1 MCAPAQTYDALK
13 NGQEWRDFMEY
24 NESYFKAKSNAKART
39 VWLILIAIMTLS
51 YGSETS
57 QGLHS
62 AKYYTTFLLMAWV
75 PFFIGILILKIN
87 GKASSVYKEIVAVG
101 YGSFYTYVI
110 LTTDSAIAFGYI
122 LPLTS
127 MLILFKDR
135 KYMIRCGIANE
146 IIVIVHLVLHNMYG
160 INPSIVLNDYYLQIS
175 TILLCYICYVV
186 SIDHLNESDG
196 ALVNSIRDNLDRV
209 VTTVGQVKGA
219 SSSIVDGVT
228 VVRELADENRQGAD
242 SVVKSMEE
250 LTQNNDILYTKTM
263 SSMDKT
269 SDINMQ
275 VQNVAALIE
284 KMVNLIQES
293 IEHANLSAEELADVV
308 TTTNTM
314 ADLSAHVEQV
324 LENFKQDFDMVKEET
339 GTIEGITFQTNLL
352 ALNASIEAAR
362 AGAAGKGFAVV
373 ADQIQGL
380 SVETKNSSGRIRDAL
395 THLDE
400 TSGKMTQ
407 SITQTLELIQTTREK
422 LTLVKDSVTSITKDS
437 TTLGE
442 NIKVIDGAMKDV
454 ESSNHDMVDNMKQVC
469 DTMDVMTKCINQ
481 SDDVSRT
488 MLSKYEESAVNVNKI
503 ETIVGKL
510 MGELG
515 TGGFMGIGDARPGMK
530 VILIAKNGSSSFTAH
545 GEVAESL
552 DGGITAR
559 LHVPSGSSID
569 TRNRNFTYE
578 LQISVTNALYIW
590 ENAEITTMRG
600 QSSDMY
606 KITVTTNPKVVN
618 RRKYPRMPISNK
630 CTITVKQT
638 GKQYNGQMINLSAG
652 GFAFSVRDNF
662 FSSAIGSDITL
673 SIPDLPV
680 ENARQLEGHI
690 IRSTDNEN
698 VFIVGCRM
706 PEDNTAVEQYV
717 RNNYQGE

>member
-1 MCAPAQTYDALK
+1 MHSELRR
-13 NGQEWRDFMEY
+13 NGDFMEY

-62 AKYYTTFLLMAWV
+62 AKYYTTFLLMAWI
-75 PFFIGILILKIN
+75 PFFIGILVLKIN
-87 GKASSVYKEIVAVG
+87 GKSSSIYKEIVAVG
-101 YGSFYTYVI
+101 YGAFYTYVI

-146 IIVIVHLVLHNMYG
+146 LIVIVHLILHNVYG
-160 INPSIVLNDYYLQIS
+160 INPNIAQNDYYLQIS

-186 SIDHLNESDG
+186 SIDHLNKSDG

-228 VVRELADENRQGAD
+228 VVRELADENKQGAD

-269 SDINMQ
+269 SDINTQ
-275 VQNVAALIE
+275 VQNVATLIAE
-284 KMVNLIQES
+284 MVNLIQES

-314 ADLSAHVEQV
+314 ADLSSQVEQV

-362 AGAAGKGFAVV
+362 AGTAGKGFAVV

-380 SVETKNSSGRIRDAL
+380 SVETKNSSSRIRDAL
-395 THLDE
+395 IHLDE

-407 SITQTLELIQTTREK
+407 SITQTLDLIQTTREK
-422 LTLVKDSVTSITKDS
+422 LTLVKDSVSSITQDS

-454 ESSNHDMVDNMKQVC
+454 ESSNQDMVDNMKQVC

-488 MLSKYEESAVNVNKI
+488 MLSKYEESAINVNKI

-515 TGGFMGIGDARPGMK
+515 TGGFMGIGDAKPGMK

-569 TRNRNFTYE
+569 TRNKNFTYE
-578 LQISVTNALYIW
+578 LQVSVTNALYIW
-590 ENAEITTMRG
+590 ENAEISTMRG

-606 KITVTTNPKVVN
+606 KITVSTNPKVVN
-618 RRKYPRMPISNK
+618 RRKYPRMPLSNK

-662 FSSAIGSDITL
+662 FASAIGSDITL

-690 IRSTDNEN
+690 IRSTDDEN
-698 VFIVGCRM
+698 IFIVGCRM

>member
-1 MCAPAQTYDALK
+1 MHSELRR
-13 NGQEWRDFMEY
+13 NGDFMEY

-62 AKYYTTFLLMAWV
+62 AKYYTTFLLMAWI
-75 PFFIGILILKIN
+75 PFFIGILVLKIN
-87 GKASSVYKEIVAVG
+87 GKSSSIYKEIVAVG
-101 YGSFYTYVI
+101 YGAFYTYVI

-146 IIVIVHLVLHNMYG
+146 LIVIVHLILHNVYG
-160 INPSIVLNDYYLQIS
+160 INPNIAQNDYYLQIS

-422 LTLVKDSVTSITKDS
+422 LTLVKDSVTSITNDS

-469 DTMDVMTKCINQ
+469 DTMGVMTKCINQ

-488 MLSKYEESAVNVNKI
+488 MLSKYEESAINVNKI

-515 TGGFMGIGDARPGMK
+515 TGGFMGIGDAKPGMK

-545 GEVAESL
+545 GEVTESL

-630 CTITVKQT
+630 CTITVKQN
-638 GKQYNGQMINLSAG
+638 GKQYNGQMINISAG

-717 RNNYQGE
+717 QNNYQGE

>member
-1 MCAPAQTYDALK
+1 MHSELRR
-13 NGQEWRDFMEY
+13 NGDFMEY

-62 AKYYTTFLLMAWV
+62 AKYYTTFLLMAWI
-75 PFFIGILILKIN
+75 PFFIGILVLKIN
-87 GKASSVYKEIVAVG
+87 GKSSSIYKEIVAVG
-101 YGSFYTYVI
+101 YGAFYTYVI

-146 IIVIVHLVLHNMYG
+146 LIVIVHLILHNVYG
-160 INPSIVLNDYYLQIS
+160 INPNIAQNDYYLQIS

-228 VVRELADENRQGAD
+228 VVRELADENKQGAD

-269 SDINMQ
+269 SDINTQ
-275 VQNVAALIE
+275 VQNVATLIAE
-284 KMVNLIQES
+284 MVNLIQAS

-314 ADLSAHVEQV
+314 ADLSSQVEQV

-362 AGAAGKGFAVV
+362 AGTAGKGFAVV

-380 SVETKNSSGRIRDAL
+380 SVETKNSSSRIRDAL
-395 THLDE
+395 IHLDE

-407 SITQTLELIQTTREK
+407 SITQTLDLIQTTREK
-422 LTLVKDSVTSITKDS
+422 LTLVKDSVSSITQDS

-454 ESSNHDMVDNMKQVC
+454 ESSNQDMVDNMKQVC

-488 MLSKYEESAVNVNKI
+488 MLSKYEESAINVNKI

-545 GEVAESL
+545 GEVTESL

-630 CTITVKQT
+630 CTITVKQN
-638 GKQYNGQMINLSAG
+638 GKQYNGQMINISAG

-717 RNNYQGE
+717 QNNYQGE

>member
-1 MCAPAQTYDALK
+1 MRCELRR
-13 NGQEWRDFMEY
+13 NGDFMEY

-62 AKYYTTFLLMAWV
+62 AKYYTTFLLMAWI
-75 PFFIGILILKIN
+75 PFFIGILVLKIN
-87 GKASSVYKEIVAVG
+87 GKSSSIYKEIVAVG
-101 YGSFYTYVI
+101 YGAFYTYVI

-146 IIVIVHLVLHNMYG
+146 LIVIVHLILHNVYG
-160 INPSIVLNDYYLQIS
+160 INPNIAQNDYYLQIS

-228 VVRELADENRQGAD
+228 VVRELADENKQGAD

-269 SDINMQ
+269 SDINTQ
-275 VQNVAALIE
+275 VQNVATLIAE
-284 KMVNLIQES
+284 MVNLIQES

-314 ADLSAHVEQV
+314 ADLSSQVEQV

-380 SVETKNSSGRIRDAL
+380 SVETKNSSSRIRDAL
-395 THLDE
+395 IHLDE

-407 SITQTLELIQTTREK
+407 SITQTLDLIQTTREK
-422 LTLVKDSVTSITKDS
+422 LTLVKDSVSSITQDS

-454 ESSNHDMVDNMKQVC
+454 ESSNQDMVDNMKQVC

-488 MLSKYEESAVNVNKI
+488 MLSKYEESAINVNKI

-515 TGGFMGIGDARPGMK
+515 TGGFMGIGDAKPGMK
-530 VILIAKNGSSSFTAH
+530 IVLIAKNGSSSFTAH

-569 TRNRNFTYE
+569 TRNKNFTYE
-578 LQISVTNALYIW
+578 LQVSVTNALYIW
-590 ENAEITTMRG
+590 ENAEISTMRG

-606 KITVTTNPKVVN
+606 KITVSTNPKVVN
-618 RRKYPRMPISNK
+618 RRKYPRMPLSNK

-662 FSSAIGSDITL
+662 FASAIGSDITL

-690 IRSTDNEN
+690 IRSTDDEN
-698 VFIVGCRM
+698 IFIVGCRM

>member
-1 MCAPAQTYDALK
+1 MHSELRR
-13 NGQEWRDFMEY
+13 NGDFMEY

-62 AKYYTTFLLMAWV
+62 AKYYTTFLLMAWI
-75 PFFIGILILKIN
+75 PFFIGILVLKIN
-87 GKASSVYKEIVAVG
+87 GKSSSIYKEIVAVG
-101 YGSFYTYVI
+101 YGAFYTYVI

-146 IIVIVHLVLHNMYG
+146 LIVIVHLILHNVYG
-160 INPSIVLNDYYLQIS
+160 INPNIAQNDYYLQIS

-228 VVRELADENRQGAD
+228 VVRELADENKQGAD

-269 SDINMQ
+269 SDINTQ
-275 VQNVAALIE
+275 VQNVATLIAE
-284 KMVNLIQES
+284 MVNLIQES

-314 ADLSAHVEQV
+314 ADLSSQVEQV

-362 AGAAGKGFAVV
+362 AGTAGKGFAVV

-380 SVETKNSSGRIRDAL
+380 SVETKNSSSRIRDAL
-395 THLDE
+395 IHLDE

-407 SITQTLELIQTTREK
+407 SITQTLDLIQTTREK
-422 LTLVKDSVTSITKDS
+422 LTLVKDSVSSITQDS

-454 ESSNHDMVDNMKQVC
+454 ESSNQDMVDNMKQVC

-488 MLSKYEESAVNVNKI
+488 MLSKYEESAINVNKI

-515 TGGFMGIGDARPGMK
+515 TGGFMGIGDAKPGMK

-569 TRNRNFTYE
+569 TRNKNFTYE
-578 LQISVTNALYIW
+578 LQVSVTNVLYIW
-590 ENAEITTMRG
+590 ENAEISTMRG

-606 KITVTTNPKVVN
+606 KITVSTNPKVVN
-618 RRKYPRMPISNK
+618 RRKYPRMPLSNK

-662 FSSAIGSDITL
+662 FASAIGSDITL

-690 IRSTDNEN
+690 IRSTDDEN
-698 VFIVGCRM
+698 IFIVGCRM

>member
-1 MCAPAQTYDALK
+1 MHSELRR
-13 NGQEWRDFMEY
+13 NGDFMEY

-62 AKYYTTFLLMAWV
+62 AKYYTTFLLMAWI
-75 PFFIGILILKIN
+75 PFFIGILVLKIN
-87 GKASSVYKEIVAVG
+87 GKSSSIYKEIVAVG
-101 YGSFYTYVI
+101 YGAFYTYVI

-146 IIVIVHLVLHNMYG
+146 LIVIVHLILHNVYG
-160 INPSIVLNDYYLQIS
+160 INPNIAQNDYYLQIS

-228 VVRELADENRQGAD
+228 VVRELADENKQGAD

-269 SDINMQ
+269 SDINTQ
-275 VQNVAALIE
+275 VQNVATLIAE
-284 KMVNLIQES
+284 MVNLIQES

-314 ADLSAHVEQV
+314 ADLSSQVEQV

-362 AGAAGKGFAVV
+362 AGTAGKGFAVV

-380 SVETKNSSGRIRDAL
+380 SVETKNSSSRIRDAL
-395 THLDE
+395 IHLDE

-407 SITQTLELIQTTREK
+407 SITQTLDLIQTTREK
-422 LTLVKDSVTSITKDS
+422 LTLVKDSVSSITQDS

-454 ESSNHDMVDNMKQVC
+454 ESSNQDMVDNMKQVC

-488 MLSKYEESAVNVNKI
+488 MLSKYEESAINVNKI

-515 TGGFMGIGDARPGMK
+515 TGGFMGIGDAKPGMK

-569 TRNRNFTYE
+569 TRNKNFTYE
-578 LQISVTNALYIW
+578 LQVSVTNALYIW
-590 ENAEITTMRG
+590 ENAEISTMRG

-630 CTITVKQT
+630 CTITVKQN
-638 GKQYNGQMINLSAG
+638 GKQYNGQMINISAG

>member
-1 MCAPAQTYDALK
+1 MRSELHR
-13 NGQEWRDFMEY
+13 NGDFMEY

-62 AKYYTTFLLMAWV
+62 AKYYTTFLLMAWI
-75 PFFIGILILKIN
+75 PFFIGILVLKIN
-87 GKASSVYKEIVAVG
+87 GKSSSIYKEIVAVG
-101 YGSFYTYVI
+101 YGAFYTYVI
-110 LTTDSAIAFGYI
+110 LTTDSSIAFGYI

-146 IIVIVHLVLHNMYG
+146 LIVIVHLILHNVYG
-160 INPSIVLNDYYLQIS
+160 INPNIAQNDYYLQIS

-228 VVRELADENRQGAD
+228 VVRELADENKQGAD

-269 SDINMQ
+269 SDINTQ
-275 VQNVAALIE
+275 VQNVATLIAE
-284 KMVNLIQES
+284 MVNLIQES

-314 ADLSAHVEQV
+314 ADLSSQVEQV

-380 SVETKNSSGRIRDAL
+380 SVETKNSSSRIRDAL
-395 THLDE
+395 IHLDE

-407 SITQTLELIQTTREK
+407 SITQTLDLIQTTREK
-422 LTLVKDSVTSITKDS
+422 LTLVKDSVSSITQDS

-454 ESSNHDMVDNMKQVC
+454 ESSNQDMVDNMKQVC

-488 MLSKYEESAVNVNKI
+488 MLSKYEESAINVNKI

-515 TGGFMGIGDARPGMK
+515 TGGFMGIGDAKPGMK
-530 VILIAKNGSSSFTAH
+530 VVLIAKNGSSSFTAH

-569 TRNRNFTYE
+569 TRNKNFTYE
-578 LQISVTNALYIW
+578 LQVSVTNALYIW
-590 ENAEITTMRG
+590 ENAEISTMRG

-606 KITVTTNPKVVN
+606 KITVSTNPKVVN
-618 RRKYPRMPISNK
+618 RRKYPRMPLSNK

-662 FSSAIGSDITL
+662 FASAIGSDITL

-690 IRSTDNEN
+690 IRSTDDEN
-698 VFIVGCRM
+698 IFIVGCRM

>member
-1 MCAPAQTYDALK
+1 MHSELRR
-13 NGQEWRDFMEY
+13 NGDFMEY

-62 AKYYTTFLLMAWV
+62 AKYYTTFLLMAWI
-75 PFFIGILILKIN
+75 PFFIGILVLKIN
-87 GKASSVYKEIVAVG
+87 GKSSSIYKEIVAVG
-101 YGSFYTYVI
+101 YGAFYTYVI

-146 IIVIVHLVLHNMYG
+146 LIVIVHLILHNVYG
-160 INPSIVLNDYYLQIS
+160 INPNIAQNDYYLQIS

-186 SIDHLNESDG
+186 SIDHLNKSDG

-228 VVRELADENRQGAD
+228 VVRELADENKQGAD

-269 SDINMQ
+269 SDINTQ
-275 VQNVAALIE
+275 VQNVATLIAE
-284 KMVNLIQES
+284 MVNLIQES

-314 ADLSAHVEQV
+314 ADLSSQVEQV

-395 THLDE
+395 IHLDE

-407 SITQTLELIQTTREK
+407 SITQTLDLIQTTREK
-422 LTLVKDSVTSITKDS
+422 LTLVKDSVSSITQDS

-454 ESSNHDMVDNMKQVC
+454 ESSNQDMVDNMKQVC

-488 MLSKYEESAVNVNKI
+488 MLSKYEESAINVNKI

-515 TGGFMGIGDARPGMK
+515 TGGFMGIGDAKPGMK
-530 VILIAKNGSSSFTAH
+530 VVLIAKNGSSSFTAH

-569 TRNRNFTYE
+569 TRNKNFTYE
-578 LQISVTNALYIW
+578 LQVSVTNALYIW
-590 ENAEITTMRG
+590 ENAEISTMRG

-606 KITVTTNPKVVN
+606 KITVSTNPKVVN
-618 RRKYPRMPISNK
+618 RRKYPRMPLSNK

-662 FSSAIGSDITL
+662 FASAIGSDITL

-690 IRSTDNEN
+690 IRSTDDEN
-698 VFIVGCRM
+698 IFIVGCRM

>member
-1 MCAPAQTYDALK
+1 MHSELRR
-13 NGQEWRDFMEY
+13 NGDFMEY

-62 AKYYTTFLLMAWV
+62 AKYYTTFLLMAWI
-75 PFFIGILILKIN
+75 PFFIGILVLKIN
-87 GKASSVYKEIVAVG
+87 GKSSSIYKEIVAVG
-101 YGSFYTYVI
+101 YGAFYTYVI

-146 IIVIVHLVLHNMYG
+146 LIVIVHLILHNVYG
-160 INPSIVLNDYYLQIS
+160 INPNIAQNDYYLQIS

-228 VVRELADENRQGAD
+228 VVRELADENKQGAD

-269 SDINMQ
+269 SDINTQ
-275 VQNVAALIE
+275 VQNVATLIAE
-284 KMVNLIQES
+284 MVNLIQES

-314 ADLSAHVEQV
+314 ADLSSQVEQV

-362 AGAAGKGFAVV
+362 AGTAGKGFAVV

-380 SVETKNSSGRIRDAL
+380 SVETKNSSHR
-395 THLDE
+395 H
-400 TSGKMTQ
+400 
-407 SITQTLELIQTTREK
+407 
-422 LTLVKDSVTSITKDS
+422 S
-437 TTLGE
+437 T
-442 NIKVIDGAMKDV
+442 
-454 ESSNHDMVDNMKQVC
+454 
-469 DTMDVMTKCINQ
+469 
-481 SDDVSRT
+481 
-488 MLSKYEESAVNVNKI
+488 
-503 ETIVGKL
+503 
-510 MGELG
+510 
-515 TGGFMGIGDARPGMK
+515 
-530 VILIAKNGSSSFTAH
+530 
-545 GEVAESL
+545 
-552 DGGITAR
+552 
-559 LHVPSGSSID
+559 
-569 TRNRNFTYE
+569 
-578 LQISVTNALYIW
+578 
-590 ENAEITTMRG
+590 
-600 QSSDMY
+600 
-606 KITVTTNPKVVN
+606 
-618 RRKYPRMPISNK
+618 
-630 CTITVKQT
+630 
-638 GKQYNGQMINLSAG
+638 
-652 GFAFSVRDNF
+652 
-662 FSSAIGSDITL
+662 
-673 SIPDLPV
+673 
-680 ENARQLEGHI
+680 
-690 IRSTDNEN
+690 
-698 VFIVGCRM
+698 
-706 PEDNTAVEQYV
+706 
-717 RNNYQGE
+717 

>member
-1 MCAPAQTYDALK
+1 MHSELRR
-13 NGQEWRDFMEY
+13 NGDFMEY

-62 AKYYTTFLLMAWV
+62 AKYYTTFLLMAWI
-75 PFFIGILILKIN
+75 PFSIGILVLKIN
-87 GKASSVYKEIVAVG
+87 GKSSSIYKEIVAVG
-101 YGSFYTYVI
+101 YGAFYTYVI

-146 IIVIVHLVLHNMYG
+146 LIVIVHLILHNVYG
-160 INPSIVLNDYYLQIS
+160 INPNIAQNDYYLQIS

-228 VVRELADENRQGAD
+228 VVRELADENKQGAD

-269 SDINMQ
+269 SDINTQ
-275 VQNVAALIE
+275 VQNVATLIAE
-284 KMVNLIQES
+284 MVNLIQES

-314 ADLSAHVEQV
+314 ADLSSQVEQV

-362 AGAAGKGFAVV
+362 AGTAGKGFAVV

-380 SVETKNSSGRIRDAL
+380 SVETKNSSSRIRDAL
-395 THLDE
+395 IHLDE

-407 SITQTLELIQTTREK
+407 SITQTLDLIQTTREK
-422 LTLVKDSVTSITKDS
+422 LTLVKDSVSSITQDS

-454 ESSNHDMVDNMKQVC
+454 ESSNQDMVDNMKQVC

-488 MLSKYEESAVNVNKI
+488 MLSKYEESAINVNKI

-515 TGGFMGIGDARPGMK
+515 TGGFMGIGDAKPGMK

-569 TRNRNFTYE
+569 TRNKNFTYE
-578 LQISVTNALYIW
+578 LQVSVTNALYIW
-590 ENAEITTMRG
+590 ENAEISTMRG

-606 KITVTTNPKVVN
+606 KITVSTNPKVVN
-618 RRKYPRMPISNK
+618 RRKYPRMPLSNK

-662 FSSAIGSDITL
+662 FASAIGSDITL

-690 IRSTDNEN
+690 IRSTDDEN
-698 VFIVGCRM
+698 IFIVGCRM

>member
-1 MCAPAQTYDALK
+1 MHSELRR
-13 NGQEWRDFMEY
+13 NGDFMEY

-62 AKYYTTFLLMAWV
+62 AKYYTTFLLMAWI
-75 PFFIGILILKIN
+75 PFFIGILVLKIN
-87 GKASSVYKEIVAVG
+87 GKSSSIYKEIVAVG
-101 YGSFYTYVI
+101 YGAFYTYVI

-146 IIVIVHLVLHNMYG
+146 LIVIVHLILHNVYG
-160 INPSIVLNDYYLQIS
+160 INPNIAQNDYYLQIS

-228 VVRELADENRQGAD
+228 VVRELADENKQGAD

-269 SDINMQ
+269 SDINTQ
-275 VQNVAALIE
+275 VQNVATLIAE
-284 KMVNLIQES
+284 MVNLIQES

-314 ADLSAHVEQV
+314 ADLSSQVEQV

-362 AGAAGKGFAVV
+362 AGTAGKGFAVV

-380 SVETKNSSGRIRDAL
+380 SVETKNSSSRIRDAL
-395 THLDE
+395 IHLDE

-407 SITQTLELIQTTREK
+407 SITQTLDLIQTTREK
-422 LTLVKDSVTSITKDS
+422 LTLVKDSVSSITQDS

-454 ESSNHDMVDNMKQVC
+454 ESSNQDMVDNMKQVC

-488 MLSKYEESAVNVNKI
+488 MLSKYEESAINVNKI

-515 TGGFMGIGDARPGMK
+515 TGGFMGIGDAKPGMK

-545 GEVAESL
+545 GEVTESL

-630 CTITVKQT
+630 CTITVKQN
-638 GKQYNGQMINLSAG
+638 GKQYNGQMINISAG

-717 RNNYQGE
+717 QNNYQGE

>member
-1 MCAPAQTYDALK
+1 
-13 NGQEWRDFMEY
+13 MEY
-24 NESYFKAKSNAKART
+24 NESYFKAKSNSKART
-39 VWLILIAIMTLS
+39 IWLILIAITTLS

-62 AKYYTTFLLMAWV
+62 ARYYITFLLMAWV
-75 PFFIGILILKIN
+75 PFFIGILVLKIN
-87 GKASSVYKEIVAVG
+87 GKASSIYKEVVAVG
-101 YGSFYTYVI
+101 YGAFYTYVI

-146 IIVIVHLVLHNMYG
+146 IIVIVHLILHNIYG
-160 INPSIVLNDYYLQIS
+160 INPNISTNDYYLQIS

-186 SIDHLNESDG
+186 SIDHLNQSDG
-196 ALVNSIRDNLDRV
+196 ALVNSIKDNLNRV

-228 VVRELADENRQGAD
+228 VVRELADENKQGAD

-250 LTQNNDILYTKTM
+250 LTQNNDILYNKTM

-269 SDINMQ
+269 SDINTQ
-275 VQNVAALIE
+275 VENVASLIAE
-284 KMVNLIQES
+284 MVNLIQES

>member
-1 MCAPAQTYDALK
+1 
-13 NGQEWRDFMEY
+13 MEY

-422 LTLVKDSVTSITKDS
+422 LTLVKDSVTSITNDS

-488 MLSKYEESAVNVNKI
+488 MLSKYEESAINVNKI

-515 TGGFMGIGDARPGMK
+515 TGGFMGIGDAKPGMK

-545 GEVAESL
+545 GEVTESL

-630 CTITVKQT
+630 CTITVKQN
-638 GKQYNGQMINLSAG
+638 GKQYNGQMINISAG

-717 RNNYQGE
+717 QNNYQGE

>member
-1 MCAPAQTYDALK
+1 MHSELRR
-13 NGQEWRDFMEY
+13 NGDFMEY

-62 AKYYTTFLLMAWV
+62 AKYYTTFLLMAWI
-75 PFFIGILILKIN
+75 PFFIGILVLKIN
-87 GKASSVYKEIVAVG
+87 GKSSSIYKEIVAVG
-101 YGSFYTYVI
+101 YGAFYTYVI

-146 IIVIVHLVLHNMYG
+146 LIVIVHLILHNVYG
-160 INPSIVLNDYYLQIS
+160 INPNIAQNDYYLQIS

-228 VVRELADENRQGAD
+228 VVRELADENKQGAD

-269 SDINMQ
+269 SDINTQ
-275 VQNVAALIE
+275 VQNVATLIAE
-284 KMVNLIQES
+284 MVNLIQES

-314 ADLSAHVEQV
+314 ADLSSQVEQV

-362 AGAAGKGFAVV
+362 AGTAGKGFAVV

-407 SITQTLELIQTTREK
+407 SITQTLDLIQTTREK
-422 LTLVKDSVTSITKDS
+422 LTLVKDSVSSITQDS

-454 ESSNHDMVDNMKQVC
+454 ESSNQDMVDNMKQVC

-488 MLSKYEESAVNVNKI
+488 MLSKYEESAINVNKI

-515 TGGFMGIGDARPGMK
+515 TGGFMGIGDAKPGMK

-569 TRNRNFTYE
+569 TRNKNFTYE
-578 LQISVTNALYIW
+578 LQVSVTNALYIW
-590 ENAEITTMRG
+590 ENAEISTMRG

-606 KITVTTNPKVVN
+606 KITVSTNPKVVN
-618 RRKYPRMPISNK
+618 RRKYPRMPLSNK

-662 FSSAIGSDITL
+662 FASAIGSDITL

-690 IRSTDNEN
+690 IRSTDDEN
-698 VFIVGCRM
+698 IFIVGCRM

>member
-1 MCAPAQTYDALK
+1 
-13 NGQEWRDFMEY
+13 MEY

-75 PFFIGILILKIN
+75 PFFIGILVLKIN

-228 VVRELADENRQGAD
+228 VVRELADENKQGAD

-314 ADLSAHVEQV
+314 A
-324 LENFKQDFDMVKEET
+324 
-339 GTIEGITFQTNLL
+339 
-352 ALNASIEAAR
+352 
-362 AGAAGKGFAVV
+362 
-373 ADQIQGL
+373 
-380 SVETKNSSGRIRDAL
+380 SV
-395 THLDE
+395 
-400 TSGKMTQ
+400 
-407 SITQTLELIQTTREK
+407 
-422 LTLVKDSVTSITKDS
+422 
-437 TTLGE
+437 
-442 NIKVIDGAMKDV
+442 
-454 ESSNHDMVDNMKQVC
+454 
-469 DTMDVMTKCINQ
+469 
-481 SDDVSRT
+481 
-488 MLSKYEESAVNVNKI
+488 
-503 ETIVGKL
+503 
-510 MGELG
+510 
-515 TGGFMGIGDARPGMK
+515 
-530 VILIAKNGSSSFTAH
+530 
-545 GEVAESL
+545 
-552 DGGITAR
+552 
-559 LHVPSGSSID
+559 
-569 TRNRNFTYE
+569 
-578 LQISVTNALYIW
+578 
-590 ENAEITTMRG
+590 
-600 QSSDMY
+600 
-606 KITVTTNPKVVN
+606 
-618 RRKYPRMPISNK
+618 PR
-630 CTITVKQT
+630 
-638 GKQYNGQMINLSAG
+638 
-652 GFAFSVRDNF
+652 
-662 FSSAIGSDITL
+662 
-673 SIPDLPV
+673 
-680 ENARQLEGHI
+680 
-690 IRSTDNEN
+690 
-698 VFIVGCRM
+698 
-706 PEDNTAVEQYV
+706 
-717 RNNYQGE
+717 

>member
-1 MCAPAQTYDALK
+1 ME
-13 NGQEWRDFMEY
+13 NFMEY
-24 NESYFKAKSNAKART
+24 NESYFKAKSNSKART
-39 VWLILIAIMTLS
+39 IWLILIAIMTLS

-62 AKYYTTFLLMAWV
+62 ARYYITFLLMAWV
-75 PFFIGILILKIN
+75 PFFIGILVLKIN
-87 GKASSVYKEIVAVG
+87 GKASSIYKEVVAVG
-101 YGSFYTYVI
+101 YGAFYTYVI

-146 IIVIVHLVLHNMYG
+146 IIVIVHLILHNIYG
-160 INPSIVLNDYYLQIS
+160 INPNISTNDYYLQIS

-186 SIDHLNESDG
+186 SIDHLNQSDG
-196 ALVNSIRDNLDRV
+196 ALVNSIKDNLNRV

-228 VVRELADENRQGAD
+228 VVRELADENKQGAD

-269 SDINMQ
+269 SDINTQ
-275 VQNVAALIE
+275 VQNVATLIAE
-284 KMVNLIQES
+284 MVNLIQES

-308 TTTNTM
+308 GTTNTM
-314 ADLSAHVEQV
+314 AELSSQVEQV
-324 LENFKQDFDMVKEET
+324 LENFKQDFDMVKEDT

-407 SITQTLELIQTTREK
+407 SITQTLDLIQTTREK
-422 LTLVKDSVTSITKDS
+422 LTLVKDSVASITKDS

-454 ESSNHDMVDNMKQVC
+454 ESSNQDMVDNMKQVC

-515 TGGFMGIGDARPGMK
+515 TGGFMGIGDAKPGMK

-569 TRNRNFTYE
+569 TRNKNFTYE
-578 LQISVTNALYIW
+578 LQVSVTNALYIW
-590 ENAEITTMRG
+590 ENAEISTMRG

-606 KITVTTNPKVVN
+606 KITVSTNPKVVN
-618 RRKYPRMPISNK
+618 RRKYPRMPLSNK

-717 RNNYQGE
+717 QNNYQGE

>member
-1 MCAPAQTYDALK
+1 MHSELRR
-13 NGQEWRDFMEY
+13 NGDFMEY

-62 AKYYTTFLLMAWV
+62 AKYYTTFLLMAWI
-75 PFFIGILILKIN
+75 PFFIGILVLKIN
-87 GKASSVYKEIVAVG
+87 GKSSSIYKEIVAVG
-101 YGSFYTYVI
+101 YGAFYTYVI

-146 IIVIVHLVLHNMYG
+146 LIVIVHLILHNVYG
-160 INPSIVLNDYYLQIS
+160 INPNIAQNDYYLQIS

-228 VVRELADENRQGAD
+228 VVRELADENKQGAD

-269 SDINMQ
+269 SDINTQ
-275 VQNVAALIE
+275 VQNVATLIAE
-284 KMVNLIQES
+284 MVNLIQES

-314 ADLSAHVEQV
+314 ADLSSQVEQV

-362 AGAAGKGFAVV
+362 AGTAGKGFAVV

-380 SVETKNSSGRIRDAL
+380 SVETKNSSSRIRDAL
-395 THLDE
+395 IHLDE

-407 SITQTLELIQTTREK
+407 SITQTLDLIQTTREK
-422 LTLVKDSVTSITKDS
+422 LTLVKDSVSSITQDS

-454 ESSNHDMVDNMKQVC
+454 ESSNQDMVDNMKQVC

-488 MLSKYEESAVNVNKI
+488 MLSKYEESAINVNKI

-515 TGGFMGIGDARPGMK
+515 TGGFMGIGDAKPGMK
-530 VILIAKNGSSSFTAH
+530 VVLIAKNGSSSFTAH

-569 TRNRNFTYE
+569 TRNKNFTYE
-578 LQISVTNALYIW
+578 LQVSVTNALYIW
-590 ENAEITTMRG
+590 ENAEISTMRG

-606 KITVTTNPKVVN
+606 KITVSTNPKVVN
-618 RRKYPRMPISNK
+618 RRKYPRMPLSNK

-662 FSSAIGSDITL
+662 FASAIGSDITL

-690 IRSTDNEN
+690 IRSTDDEN
-698 VFIVGCRM
+698 IFIVGCRM

>member
-1 MCAPAQTYDALK
+1 MHSELRR
-13 NGQEWRDFMEY
+13 NGDFMEY

-62 AKYYTTFLLMAWV
+62 AKYYTTFLLMAWI
-75 PFFIGILILKIN
+75 PFFIGILVLKIN
-87 GKASSVYKEIVAVG
+87 GKSSSIYKEIVAVG
-101 YGSFYTYVI
+101 YGAFYTYVI

-146 IIVIVHLVLHNMYG
+146 LIVIVHLILHNVYG
-160 INPSIVLNDYYLQIS
+160 INPNIAQNDYYLQIS

-228 VVRELADENRQGAD
+228 VVRELADENKQGAD

-269 SDINMQ
+269 SDINTQ
-275 VQNVAALIE
+275 VQNVATLIAE
-284 KMVNLIQES
+284 MVNLIQES

-314 ADLSAHVEQV
+314 ADLSSQVEQV

-362 AGAAGKGFAVV
+362 AGTAGKGFAVV

-380 SVETKNSSGRIRDAL
+380 SVETKNSSSRIRDAL
-395 THLDE
+395 IHLDE

-407 SITQTLELIQTTREK
+407 SITQTLDLIQTTREK
-422 LTLVKDSVTSITKDS
+422 LTLVKDSVSSITQDS

-454 ESSNHDMVDNMKQVC
+454 ESSNQDMVDNMKQVC

-488 MLSKYEESAVNVNKI
+488 MLSKYEESAINVNKI

-515 TGGFMGIGDARPGMK
+515 TGGFMGIGDAKPGMK

-569 TRNRNFTYE
+569 TRNKNFTYE
-578 LQISVTNALYIW
+578 LQVSVTNALYIW
-590 ENAEITTMRG
+590 ENAEISTMRG

-606 KITVTTNPKVVN
+606 KITVSTNPKVVN
-618 RRKYPRMPISNK
+618 RRKYPRMPLSNK

-638 GKQYNGQMINLSAG
+638 GKQYNGQ
-652 GFAFSVRDNF
+652 
-662 FSSAIGSDITL
+662 
-673 SIPDLPV
+673 
-680 ENARQLEGHI
+680 
-690 IRSTDNEN
+690 
-698 VFIVGCRM
+698 
-706 PEDNTAVEQYV
+706 
-717 RNNYQGE
+717 

>member
-1 MCAPAQTYDALK
+1 MHSELRR
-13 NGQEWRDFMEY
+13 NGDFMEY

-62 AKYYTTFLLMAWV
+62 AKYYTTFLLMAWI
-75 PFFIGILILKIN
+75 PFFIGILVLKIN
-87 GKASSVYKEIVAVG
+87 GKSSSIYKEIVAVG
-101 YGSFYTYVI
+101 YGAFYTYVI

-146 IIVIVHLVLHNMYG
+146 LIVIVHLILHNVYG
-160 INPSIVLNDYYLQIS
+160 INPNIAQNDYYLQIS

-228 VVRELADENRQGAD
+228 VVRELADENKQGAD

-269 SDINMQ
+269 SDINTQ

-422 LTLVKDSVTSITKDS
+422 LTLVKESVSSITQDS

-454 ESSNHDMVDNMKQVC
+454 ESSNQDMVDNMKQVC
-469 DTMDVMTKCINQ
+469 DTMGVMTKCINQ
-481 SDDVSRT
+481 SDDVSRA
-488 MLSKYEESAVNVNKI
+488 MLSKYEESAINVNKI

-515 TGGFMGIGDARPGMK
+515 TGGFMGIGDAKPGMK

-545 GEVAESL
+545 GEVTESL

-630 CTITVKQT
+630 CTITVKQN
-638 GKQYNGQMINLSAG
+638 GKQYNGQMINISAG

-717 RNNYQGE
+717 QNNYQGE

>member
-1 MCAPAQTYDALK
+1 
-13 NGQEWRDFMEY
+13 MEY

-62 AKYYTTFLLMAWV
+62 VKYYTTFLLMAWV
-75 PFFIGILILKIN
+75 PFFIGILVLKIN
-87 GKASSVYKEIVAVG
+87 GKASSIYKEIVAVG

-228 VVRELADENRQGAD
+228 VVRELADENKQGAD

-284 KMVNLIQES
+284 EMVNLIQES
-293 IEHANLSAEELADVV
+293 IEHANLSAEELADV
-308 TTTNTM
+308 
-314 ADLSAHVEQV
+314 AKA
-324 LENFKQDFDMVKEET
+324 
-339 GTIEGITFQTNLL
+339 LL
-352 ALNASIEAAR
+352 AVHAPEKDLLVRLFERVQKRLDALGLAAVGERLLVALAR
-362 AGAAGKGFAVV
+362 ACGLLERGEALFAPQVRIIEILRDLAEPHAHAALAAKAVKGVHRA
-373 ADQIQGL
+373 
-380 SVETKNSSGRIRDAL
+380 
-395 THLDE
+395 
-400 TSGKMTQ
+400 
-407 SITQTLELIQTTREK
+407 
-422 LTLVKDSVTSITKDS
+422 
-437 TTLGE
+437 
-442 NIKVIDGAMKDV
+442 
-454 ESSNHDMVDNMKQVC
+454 
-469 DTMDVMTKCINQ
+469 
-481 SDDVSRT
+481 
-488 MLSKYEESAVNVNKI
+488 EE
-503 ETIVGKL
+503 
-510 MGELG
+510 
-515 TGGFMGIGDARPGMK
+515 
-530 VILIAKNGSSSFTAH
+530 
-545 GEVAESL
+545 
-552 DGGITAR
+552 R
-559 LHVPSGSSID
+559 L
-569 TRNRNFTYE
+569 
-578 LQISVTNALYIW
+578 
-590 ENAEITTMRG
+590 
-600 QSSDMY
+600 
-606 KITVTTNPKVVN
+606 
-618 RRKYPRMPISNK
+618 
-630 CTITVKQT
+630 
-638 GKQYNGQMINLSAG
+638 
-652 GFAFSVRDNF
+652 
-662 FSSAIGSDITL
+662 
-673 SIPDLPV
+673 
-680 ENARQLEGHI
+680 ARQLLGDALAPGQREKIAVHI
-690 IRSTDNEN
+690 VKVHGVHLFKIRQRPHPLLSIRRRKTGFLTKKSAPRDG
-698 VFIVGCRM
+698 FFFLM
-706 PEDNTAVEQYV
+706 F
-717 RNNYQGE
+717 

>member
-1 MCAPAQTYDALK
+1 MHSELRR
-13 NGQEWRDFMEY
+13 NGDFMEY

-62 AKYYTTFLLMAWV
+62 AKYYTTFLLMAWI
-75 PFFIGILILKIN
+75 PFFIGILVLKIN
-87 GKASSVYKEIVAVG
+87 GKSSSIYKEIVAVG
-101 YGSFYTYVI
+101 YGAFYTYVI
-110 LTTDSAIAFGYI
+110 LTTDSSIAFGYI

-146 IIVIVHLVLHNMYG
+146 LIVIVHLILHNVYG
-160 INPSIVLNDYYLQIS
+160 INPNIAQNDYYLQIS

-228 VVRELADENRQGAD
+228 VVRELADENKQGAD

-269 SDINMQ
+269 SDINTQ
-275 VQNVAALIE
+275 VQNVATLIAE
-284 KMVNLIQES
+284 MVNLIQES

-314 ADLSAHVEQV
+314 ADLSSQVEQV

-380 SVETKNSSGRIRDAL
+380 SVETKNSSSRIRDAL
-395 THLDE
+395 IHLDE

-407 SITQTLELIQTTREK
+407 SITQTLDLIQTTREK
-422 LTLVKDSVTSITKDS
+422 LTLVKDSVSSITQDS

-454 ESSNHDMVDNMKQVC
+454 ESSNQDMVDNMKQVC

-488 MLSKYEESAVNVNKI
+488 MLSKYEESAINVNKI

-515 TGGFMGIGDARPGMK
+515 TGGFMGIGDAKPGMK
-530 VILIAKNGSSSFTAH
+530 IVLIAKNGSSSFTAH

-569 TRNRNFTYE
+569 TRNKNFTYE
-578 LQISVTNALYIW
+578 LQVSVTNALYIW
-590 ENAEITTMRG
+590 ENAEISTMRG

-606 KITVTTNPKVVN
+606 KITVSTNPKVVN
-618 RRKYPRMPISNK
+618 RRKYPRMPLSNK

-662 FSSAIGSDITL
+662 FASAIGSDITL

-690 IRSTDNEN
+690 IRSTDDEN
-698 VFIVGCRM
+698 IFIVGCRM

>member
-1 MCAPAQTYDALK
+1 MHSELRR
-13 NGQEWRDFMEY
+13 NGDFMEY

-62 AKYYTTFLLMAWV
+62 AKYYTTFLLMAWI
-75 PFFIGILILKIN
+75 PFFIGILVLKIN
-87 GKASSVYKEIVAVG
+87 GKSSSIYKEIVAVG
-101 YGSFYTYVI
+101 YGAFYTYVI

-146 IIVIVHLVLHNMYG
+146 LIVIVHLILHNVYG
-160 INPSIVLNDYYLQIS
+160 INPNIAQNDYYLQIS

-228 VVRELADENRQGAD
+228 VVRELADENKQGAD

-269 SDINMQ
+269 SDINTQ
-275 VQNVAALIE
+275 VQNVATLIAE
-284 KMVNLIQES
+284 MVNLIQES

-314 ADLSAHVEQV
+314 ADLSSQVEQV

-362 AGAAGKGFAVV
+362 AGTAGKGFAVV

-380 SVETKNSSGRIRDAL
+380 SVETKNSSSRIRDAL
-395 THLDE
+395 IHLDE

-407 SITQTLELIQTTREK
+407 SITQTLDLIQTTREK
-422 LTLVKDSVTSITKDS
+422 LTLVKDSVSSITQDS

-454 ESSNHDMVDNMKQVC
+454 ESSNQDMVDNMKQVC

-488 MLSKYEESAVNVNKI
+488 MLSKYEESAINVNKI

-515 TGGFMGIGDARPGMK
+515 TGGFMGIGDAKPGMK

-569 TRNRNFTYE
+569 TRNKNFTYE
-578 LQISVTNALYIW
+578 LQVSVTNALYIW
-590 ENAEITTMRG
+590 ENAEISTMRG

-606 KITVTTNPKVVN
+606 KITVSTNPKVVN
-618 RRKYPRMPISNK
+618 RRKYPRMPLSNK

-662 FSSAIGSDITL
+662 FASAIGSDITL

-690 IRSTDNEN
+690 IRSTDDEN
-698 VFIVGCRM
+698 IFIVGCRM

>member
-1 MCAPAQTYDALK
+1 MHSELRR
-13 NGQEWRDFMEY
+13 NGDFMEY

-62 AKYYTTFLLMAWV
+62 AKYYTTFLLMAWI
-75 PFFIGILILKIN
+75 PFFIGILVLKIN
-87 GKASSVYKEIVAVG
+87 GKSSSIYKEIVAVG
-101 YGSFYTYVI
+101 YGAFYTYVI

-146 IIVIVHLVLHNMYG
+146 LIVIVHLILHNVYG
-160 INPSIVLNDYYLQIS
+160 INPNIAQNDYYLQIS

-228 VVRELADENRQGAD
+228 VVRELADENKQGAD

-269 SDINMQ
+269 SDINTQ
-275 VQNVAALIE
+275 VQNVATLIAE
-284 KMVNLIQES
+284 MVNLIQES

-314 ADLSAHVEQV
+314 ADLSSQVEQV

-380 SVETKNSSGRIRDAL
+380 SVETKNSSSRIRDAL
-395 THLDE
+395 IHLDE

-407 SITQTLELIQTTREK
+407 SITQTLDLIQTTREK
-422 LTLVKDSVTSITKDS
+422 LTLVKDSVSSITQDS

-454 ESSNHDMVDNMKQVC
+454 ESSNQDMVDNMKQVC

-488 MLSKYEESAVNVNKI
+488 MLSKYEESAINVNKI

-515 TGGFMGIGDARPGMK
+515 TGGFMGIGDAKPGMK
-530 VILIAKNGSSSFTAH
+530 VVLIAKNGSSSFTAH

-569 TRNRNFTYE
+569 TRNKNFTYE
-578 LQISVTNALYIW
+578 LQVSVTNALYIW
-590 ENAEITTMRG
+590 ENAEISTMRG
-600 QSSDMY
+600 QASDMY
-606 KITVTTNPKVVN
+606 KITVSTNPKVVN
-618 RRKYPRMPISNK
+618 RRKYPRMPLSNK

-662 FSSAIGSDITL
+662 FASAIGSDITL

-690 IRSTDNEN
+690 IRSTDDEN
-698 VFIVGCRM
+698 IFIVGCRM

>member
-1 MCAPAQTYDALK
+1 MHSELRR
-13 NGQEWRDFMEY
+13 NGDFMEY

-62 AKYYTTFLLMAWV
+62 AKYYTTFLLMAWI
-75 PFFIGILILKIN
+75 PFFIGILVLKIN
-87 GKASSVYKEIVAVG
+87 GKSSSIYKEIVAVG
-101 YGSFYTYVI
+101 YGAFYTYVI

-146 IIVIVHLVLHNMYG
+146 LIVIVHLILHNVYG
-160 INPSIVLNDYYLQIS
+160 INPNIAQNDYYLQIS

-228 VVRELADENRQGAD
+228 VVRELADENKQGAD

-269 SDINMQ
+269 SDINTQ
-275 VQNVAALIE
+275 VQNVATLIAE
-284 KMVNLIQES
+284 MVNLIQES

-314 ADLSAHVEQV
+314 ADLSSQVEQV

-362 AGAAGKGFAVV
+362 AGTAGKGFAVV

-380 SVETKNSSGRIRDAL
+380 SVETKNSSSRIRDAL
-395 THLDE
+395 IHLDE

-407 SITQTLELIQTTREK
+407 SITQTLDLIQTTREK

-442 NIKVIDGAMKDV
+442 NIKVIDSAMKDV

-530 VILIAKNGSSSFTAH
+530 VVLIAKNGSSSFTAH
-545 GEVAESL
+545 GEVTESL
-552 DGGITAR
+552 AGGITAR

-630 CTITVKQT
+630 CTITVKQN
-638 GKQYNGQMINLSAG
+638 GKQYNGQMINISAG

>member
-1 MCAPAQTYDALK
+1 
-13 NGQEWRDFMEY
+13 MEY
-24 NESYFKAKSNAKART
+24 NELYFKAKSNAKART

-75 PFFIGILILKIN
+75 PFFIGILVLKIN

-269 SDINMQ
+269 SDINTQ
-275 VQNVAALIE
+275 VQNVATLIAE
-284 KMVNLIQES
+284 MVNLIQES

-314 ADLSAHVEQV
+314 ADLSSQVEQV

-362 AGAAGKGFAVV
+362 AGTAGKGFAVV

-380 SVETKNSSGRIRDAL
+380 SVETKNSSSRIRDAL
-395 THLDE
+395 IHLDE

-407 SITQTLELIQTTREK
+407 SITQTLDLIQTTREK
-422 LTLVKDSVTSITKDS
+422 LTLVKDSVSSITQDS

-454 ESSNHDMVDNMKQVC
+454 ESSNQDMVDNMKQVC

-488 MLSKYEESAVNVNKI
+488 MLSKYEESAINVNKI

-515 TGGFMGIGDARPGMK
+515 TGGFMGIGDAKPGMK

-545 GEVAESL
+545 GEVAES
-552 DGGITAR
+552 
-559 LHVPSGSSID
+559 
-569 TRNRNFTYE
+569 
-578 LQISVTNALYIW
+578 
-590 ENAEITTMRG
+590 
-600 QSSDMY
+600 
-606 KITVTTNPKVVN
+606 
-618 RRKYPRMPISNK
+618 
-630 CTITVKQT
+630 
-638 GKQYNGQMINLSAG
+638 
-652 GFAFSVRDNF
+652 
-662 FSSAIGSDITL
+662 
-673 SIPDLPV
+673 
-680 ENARQLEGHI
+680 
-690 IRSTDNEN
+690 
-698 VFIVGCRM
+698 
-706 PEDNTAVEQYV
+706 
-717 RNNYQGE
+717 

>member
-1 MCAPAQTYDALK
+1 MHSELRR
-13 NGQEWRDFMEY
+13 NGDFMEY

-62 AKYYTTFLLMAWV
+62 AKYYTTFLLMAWI
-75 PFFIGILILKIN
+75 PFFIGILVLKIN
-87 GKASSVYKEIVAVG
+87 GKSSSIYKEIVAVG
-101 YGSFYTYVI
+101 YGAFYTYVI

-146 IIVIVHLVLHNMYG
+146 LIVIVHLILHNVYG
-160 INPSIVLNDYYLQIS
+160 INPNIAQNDYYLQIS

-196 ALVNSIRDNLDRV
+196 ALVNSIWDNLDRV

-422 LTLVKDSVTSITKDS
+422 LTLVKESVSSITQDS

-454 ESSNHDMVDNMKQVC
+454 ESSNQDMVDNMKQVC
-469 DTMDVMTKCINQ
+469 DTMGVMTKCINQ

-488 MLSKYEESAVNVNKI
+488 MLSKYEESAINVNKI

-515 TGGFMGIGDARPGMK
+515 TGGFMGIGDAKPGMK

-545 GEVAESL
+545 GEVTESL

-630 CTITVKQT
+630 CTITVKQN
-638 GKQYNGQMINLSAG
+638 GKQYNGQMINISAG

-717 RNNYQGE
+717 QNNYQGE